1 MKQVIA
7 FIQPRKLGA
16 VVHALHQVPGLS
28 GMSAGEVR
36 GFGRSRRAGP
46 RERMEEELEIM
57 RPQVRVEVACGDD
70 LVEQVVDA
78 IVSTAHTGL
87 AGDGKIYVAELR
99 EALRIATL
107 ERGEDAV

>member
-36 GFGRSRRAGP
+36 GFGRTRRGGP
-46 RERMEEELEIM
+46 RERMEEELEM
-57 RPQVRVEVACGDD
+57 LRPQVRIEVACVDA
-70 LVEQVVDA
+70 LVERVLDA

-87 AGDGKIYVAELR
+87 AGDGKVYVGDLHD
-99 EALRIATL
+99 ALRIATL
-107 ERGEDAV
+107 DRGDGAV